1 MNKEQVILSK
11 LSQRPLDS
19 KKCVYA
25 IYGSVCVLLVFAI
38 SAFLIL
44 HHAEAA
50 KEIVELANL
59 VTMFFGAV
67 VTTLITG
74 TAVMDWK
81 ATSALQHID
90 EDKQIKIDS
99 NQELPDEMDLH
110 TTTIR
115 RDPKDYLLT
124 HDTAF

>member
-1 MNKEQVILSK
+1 MNKEQAILSK
-11 LSQRPLDS
+11 LNQKPLDS

-25 IYGSVCVLLVFAI
+25 IYGSVCVLLVFSI

-44 HHAEAA
+44 NHAEAA

-81 ATSALQHID
+81 ATSALQHLSQD
-90 EDKQIKIDS
+90 NEDSVDIHS
-99 NQELPDEMDLH
+99 NQPLVPEINVL
-110 TTTIR
+110 R

>member
-1 MNKEQVILSK
+1 MNKEQIIASK
-11 LSQRPLDS
+11 LSQKPLDS

-25 IYGSVCVLLVFAI
+25 IYGSACVLLVFAT

-44 HHAEAA
+44 NHAEAA
-50 KEIVELANL
+50 KDIVELANL

-81 ATSALQHID
+81 ATSALQHLD
-90 EDKQIKIDS
+90 EDQRIDS
-99 NQELPDEMDLH
+99 NQELPDSVTHITEL
-110 TTTIR
+110 R

-124 HDTAF
+124 HDTSF

>member
-1 MNKEQVILSK
+1 MIKEQAILSK

-25 IYGSVCVLLVFAI
+25 IYGSACVLIVFAT

-50 KEIVELANL
+50 KDIVEMANL

-90 EDKQIKIDS
+90 EDTKETIQSNQAIGKIDIS
-99 NQELPDEMDLH
+99 H
-110 TTTIR
+110 GR
-115 RDPKDYLLT
+115 SPKDYLS
-124 HDTAF
+124 DSSF

>member
-1 MNKEQVILSK
+1 MNKEQAILSK
-11 LSQRPLDS
+11 LNQKPLDS

-25 IYGSVCVLLVFAI
+25 IYGSVCVLLVFSI

-44 HHAEAA
+44 NHAEAS

-90 EDKQIKIDS
+90 EDQKIDS
-99 NQELPDEMDLH
+99 NAEAPEVEVNQRVVKPRYFDSND
-110 TTTIR
+110 R
-115 RDPKDYLLT
+115 
-124 HDTAF
+124 

>member
-1 MNKEQVILSK
+1 MNKEQAILSK
-11 LSQRPLDS
+11 LNQKPLDS

-25 IYGSVCVLLVFAI
+25 IYGSVCVLLVFSI

-44 HHAEAA
+44 NHAEAS

-81 ATSALQHID
+81 ATSALQNIY
-90 EDKQIKIDS
+90 EDQHIDS
-99 NQELPDEMDLH
+99 NAEAPEIQVNNTRLP
-110 TTTIR
+110 R
-115 RDPKDYLLT
+115 PKYFD
-124 HDTAF
+124 HDGSI

>member
-11 LSQRPLDS
+11 LSQKPLDS

-90 EDKQIKIDS
+90 EDRKIDS
-99 NQELPDEMDLH
+99 NQELPQFMSE
-110 TTTIR
+110 TTNLR
-115 RDPKDYLLT
+115 RDPKDYLLH
-124 HDTAF
+124 HDSTI

>member
-1 MNKEQVILSK
+1 MAIRLVNKEQAILSK
-11 LSQRPLDS
+11 LNQRPLDS

-25 IYGSVCVLLVFAI
+25 IYGSACVLLVFAT

-44 HHAEAA
+44 NHAEAA
-50 KEIVELANL
+50 KDIVELANL

-90 EDKQIKIDS
+90 EDRHIDS
-99 NQELPDEMDLH
+99 NEEAPEVEVNQRVVKPRYFDSDD
-110 TTTIR
+110 R
-115 RDPKDYLLT
+115 
-124 HDTAF
+124 

>member
-11 LSQRPLDS
+11 LSQKPLDS

-90 EDKQIKIDS
+90 EDRKIDS
-99 NQELPDEMDLH
+99 NEQAPAIQINERVIKPRYFDSHEG
-110 TTTIR
+110 
-115 RDPKDYLLT
+115 
-124 HDTAF
+124 